1 LKDKFFIAAKAV
13 SMNSNGVGG
22 GRKAFRL
29 GAVLVN
35 KNSIISVGNNS
46 YKTHPL
52 LKYRTEWPFLHAEQ
66 HAIIRRGLDNCEG
79 LDLYVVRI
87 LKNLN
92 YAISYPCDVCKQLI
106 KDVGIR
112 NVYYIDENGEF
123 AKWNPLTFI

>member
-1 LKDKFFIAAKAV
+1 VKDKFFVAAKAV
-13 SMNSNGVGG
+13 SMNGTGVGG
-22 GRKAFRL
+22 GRKSYRL

-35 KNSIISVGNNS
+35 KKSYIISVGNNS

-66 HAIIRRGLDNCEG
+66 HAIIKRGLDNCEG

-92 YAISYPCDVCKQLI
+92 YAISYPCTVCKVLI
-106 KDVGIR
+106 KEVGIR
-112 NVYYIDENGEF
+112 NVYYIDVKGNF
-123 AKWNPLTFI
+123 ARAVGQEL